1 MSISMKHIAS
11 DTDRHGNRRHYVRLP
26 GRAKIRL
33 RSEPGTVDFRI
44 EYERALAKAKAS
56 RHRTRQ
62 EGHFVYVVG
71 TADGAA
77 MKIGS
82 TADIAPRL
90 QQLQN
95 GNHVRLTLHRLF
107 RVGSCR
113 DAVML
118 ERASQKRLAP
128 HHASGEWFLVTC
140 DEAIAAVEAEAADQK
155 SVVEI
160 VP

>member
-1 MSISMKHIAS
+1 MKHIAS
-11 DTDRHGNRRHYVRLP
+11 DIDRHGTRRHYLRLP

-62 EGHFVYVVG
+62 DGHFVYVVG
-71 TADGAA
+71 TADGVAT
-77 MKIGS
+77 KIGS

-107 RVGSCR
+107 RVGSSR
-113 DAVML
+113 EAVML
-118 ERASQKRLAP
+118 ERASHKRIAS
-128 HHASGEWFLVTC
+128 HHASGEWFLVTS
-140 DEAIAAVEAEAADQK
+140 DEAIATVEAAAKDQK
-155 SVVEI
+155 IVVDI
-160 VP
+160 VA